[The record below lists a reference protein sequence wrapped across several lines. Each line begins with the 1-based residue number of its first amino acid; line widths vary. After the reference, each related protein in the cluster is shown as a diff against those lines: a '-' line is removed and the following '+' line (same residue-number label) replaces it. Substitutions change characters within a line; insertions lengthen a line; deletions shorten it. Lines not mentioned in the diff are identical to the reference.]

1 MTSLKRI
8 RPNSQR
14 SKATALAV
22 TACLVSSGLFAAN
35 AEQSPDYDVDD
46 KRVPLYTV
54 MPDYPTI
61 ARRDRIQG
69 EVQVCFEITR
79 DGRTRRIAV
88 RKSTHRLFEKPAIR
102 AVRESSY
109 VPIAD
114 DAVLSGIK
122 SCRTFRFTLE
132 PTVVETDGPAPVSD

>member
-1 MTSLKRI
+1 M
-8 RPNSQR
+8 
-14 SKATALAV
+14 
-22 TACLVSSGLFAAN
+22 ACLVSSGLFADDTK
-35 AEQSPDYDVDD
+35 QSPGYDVDN

-88 RKSTHRLFEKPAIR
+88 RKSTHRLFEKPAMR
-102 AVRESSY
+102 AVRESTY
-109 VPIAD
+109 VPLAD

-132 PTVVETDGPAPVSD
+132 PTVAETDGPVPAGD

>member
-1 MTSLKRI
+1 M
-8 RPNSQR
+8 
-14 SKATALAV
+14 AA
-22 TACLVSSGLFAAN
+22 LVSSGLFSAA
-35 AEQSPDYDVDD
+35 AEQLSDYDVDR

-54 MPDYPTI
+54 MPDYPEI

-88 RKSTHRLFEKPAIR
+88 RKSSHRLFEKAAMR

-109 VPIAD
+109 VPVAD

-132 PTVVETDGPAPVSD
+132 PTVMETDNPVPASD

>member
-1 MTSLKRI
+1 MKRI
-8 RPNSQR
+8 HPTSHRPPA
-14 SKATALAV
+14 KTLAV
-22 TACLVSSGLFAAN
+22 MAALVSSGLFSAA
-35 AEQSPDYDVDD
+35 AEQLSDYDVDR

-54 MPDYPTI
+54 MPDYPEI

-88 RKSTHRLFEKPAIR
+88 RKSSHRLFEKAAMR

-109 VPIAD
+109 VPVAD

-132 PTVVETDGPAPVSD
+132 PTVMETDNPVPASD